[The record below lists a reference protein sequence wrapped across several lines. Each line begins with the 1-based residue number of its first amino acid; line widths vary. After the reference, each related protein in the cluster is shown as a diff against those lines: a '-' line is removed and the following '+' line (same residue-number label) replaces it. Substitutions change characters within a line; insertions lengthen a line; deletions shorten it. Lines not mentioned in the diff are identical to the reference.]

1 MSELGVLG
9 PRGHRGALLDNRGQG
24 LVELVI
30 TLPILLLLAL
40 GLIEVGRA
48 IEADHV
54 ISGLTREGANLASR
68 GSTLAEAVT
77 VTRANQ
83 AASGLGTDGGV
94 IASRIEVSGGVP
106 RVVAQEASAGYAG
119 LSRVADADSV
129 ATPYAAAGLLD
140 GGRYYV
146 VEIFVPYVPI
156 TGFDRLVP
164 GMIPGTLYDRTLF

>member
-40 GLIEVGRA
+40 GLIEVSRA

-106 RVVAQEASAGYAG
+106 RVVAQVGQPCRLFPPRGRGRTRPARAPQ
-119 LSRVADADSV
+119 DI
-129 ATPYAAAGLLD
+129 PAA
-140 GGRYYV
+140 
-146 VEIFVPYVPI
+146 
-156 TGFDRLVP
+156 
-164 GMIPGTLYDRTLF
+164 RTWFT